1 MTGYTQDFE
10 EDVLAQSLRN
20 TEYLRKATP
29 VLDSHH
35 FMHKEHGWVWGV
47 VSETWKEFAERAGPK
62 VLVSRA
68 QHEFAKDKAKRELHI
83 QIILDLFKRK
93 IETPMAKLKGL
104 RQFVRDKAVHV
115 AIDESLDARDKG
127 DTDGAVEALRKM
139 VSEDIAP
146 SSHSVVDW
154 METLDDRQRERKH
167 RKEHP
172 DEYPVVA
179 TGFPTLDRLLGGGAR
194 DGEVCL
200 VVSTTGRGKSIF
212 LMHLGYVAI
221 THPSHPCN
229 VLHITLE
236 MSAEQVATR
245 YDSRF
250 TGKAHGK
257 FKGFDFTAAE
267 LEEIEAKAE
276 RNKARLASR
285 LRIISLPL
293 GSCNIG
299 ALRAAIADA
308 RTHMPKIDMLLVDS
322 GDHMKGTGRF
332 ESKRLEQAQIYW
344 ELKALAADQSMV
356 LWSSTQAGR
365 EWEKKIAGAE
375 AVSESYDKARIAD
388 LVVTLNEPSGR
399 RKGVVSSD
407 GEEDED
413 EHKEEESA
421 GDLSLF
427 VAKYRDG
434 ESKVKIP
441 LDADFAHMV
450 IREATGGKHGI

>member
-1 MTGYTQDFE
+1 MSGYAQEFE
-10 EDVLAQSLRN
+10 EDVLAQCLRS
-20 TEYLRKATP
+20 TDYLRKAAP
-29 VLDSHH
+29 VLGVHL
-35 FMHKEHGWVWGV
+35 FIHKEHGWVWSV
-47 VSETWKEFAERAGPK
+47 VAETWTKFAERAGPK

-68 QHEFAKDKAKRELHI
+68 QHEFAKDKAKRELHV
-83 QIILDLFKRK
+83 QIIFDLFKRK
-93 IETPMAKLKGL
+93 IETPMAKLEEL
-104 RQFVRDKAVHV
+104 RQFVRDKRLHV
-115 AIDESLDARDKG
+115 SIDESLDARDKG
-127 DTDGAVEALRKM
+127 DTNGAIEALRKM
-139 VSEDIAP
+139 VAEDIAP
-146 SSHSVVDW
+146 STHSVVDW
-154 METLDDRQRERKH
+154 IESLKDRQRDRKH

-172 DEYPVVA
+172 DEYPVIA

-194 DGEVCL
+194 AGEVCL

-212 LMHLGYVAI
+212 LMDLGYVAI
-221 THPSHPCN
+221 TRPSNPCN
-229 VLHITLE
+229 VLHVTLE

-250 TGKAHGK
+250 TGMAHGK

-267 LEEIEAKAE
+267 LAEIEAKAA
-276 RNKARLASR
+276 RNRARLASR
-285 LRIISLPL
+285 LRIISLPM

-299 ALRAAIADA
+299 ALRSAVADA
-308 RTHMPKIDMLLVDS
+308 RTHMPKIDLLLVDS

-344 ELKALAADQSMV
+344 DLKGLAADQGMV

-388 LVVTLNEPSGR
+388 LVVTLNQPGGYR
-399 RKGVVSSD
+399 RGVVTAD
-407 GEEDED
+407 GDEDED
-413 EHKEEESA
+413 ELKGEEMS
-421 GDLSLF
+421 GDLTMF

-441 LDADFAHMV
+441 LDADFAHML
-450 IREATGGKHGI
+450 IREATGGKRGV